1 MDGISLWMKESWAVV
16 WKMYPNEYEAD
27 PELRFYADGLPSR
40 EGAVELMNECIR
52 NPRCAAVAVVRHVE
66 RYAVD
71 AVFPGG
77 NDGEFQL

>member
-1 MDGISLWMKESWAVV
+1 MR
-16 WKMYPNEYEAD
+16 PTEYEAD
-27 PELRFYADGLPSR
+27 PELRFYADNLPSR
-40 EGAVELMNECIR
+40 DEAVELMNECIR

-77 NDGEFQL
+77 ENADC

>member
-1 MDGISLWMKESWAVV
+1 MDSWVKESWAVV
-16 WKMYPNEYEAD
+16 WKMYSNEYEAD
-27 PELRFYADGLPSR
+27 PELRFWADNLTTR
-40 EGAVELMNECIR
+40 EEAVEMMNECIR

-77 NDGEFQL
+77 GNADC

>member
-1 MDGISLWMKESWAVV
+1 MDGISSWMKESWAVV
-16 WKMYPNEYEAD
+16 WKMHPNEYEAN
-27 PELRFYADGLPSR
+27 PELRFWADNLNTR
-40 EGAVELMNECIR
+40 EEAVEMMNECIR

-77 NDGEFQL
+77 GNADC

>member
-1 MDGISLWMKESWAVV
+1 MDGISSWMKESWAVV

-40 EGAVELMNECIR
+40 EEAVELMNECIR

-77 NDGEFQL
+77 GNADS

>member
-1 MDGISLWMKESWAVV
+1 MDGISDRVIESWAVV
-16 WKMYPNEYEAD
+16 WKMRPNEYEAD
-27 PELRFYADGLPSR
+27 PELRFYADNLPSR
-40 EGAVELMNECIR
+40 DEAVELMNECIR

-77 NDGEFQL
+77 NDGEF